1 MVKAVPPNSV
11 IYAMILGHTIVSGYH
26 GWSHFYAAVPASLA
40 QNVFIVSVIFVS
52 PVLAALLLVRRMT
65 YAGVVLFTLSML
77 GALTFGVMYH
87 FIMDTPDLCTNVRGI
102 GSRQFFVSAVLLASL
117 EFIGFVWGAYC
128 WRCLITLR
136 SSGTPQKRAAP

>member
-1 MVKAVPPNSV
+1 MKAVPPNSV

-26 GWSHFYAAVPASLA
+26 GWSHFYATVPTSLA

-52 PVLAALLLVRRMT
+52 PILAALLLVSRRI
-65 YAGVVLFTLSML
+65 YAGVVLFTLSMS
-77 GALTFGVMYH
+77 GALIFGLMYH
-87 FIMDTPDLCTNVRGI
+87 FIIDSPDLCSNVRGI
-102 GSRQFFVSAVLLASL
+102 GSRQFFVSAVLLASVEL
-117 EFIGFVWGAYC
+117 IGLVWGGYC